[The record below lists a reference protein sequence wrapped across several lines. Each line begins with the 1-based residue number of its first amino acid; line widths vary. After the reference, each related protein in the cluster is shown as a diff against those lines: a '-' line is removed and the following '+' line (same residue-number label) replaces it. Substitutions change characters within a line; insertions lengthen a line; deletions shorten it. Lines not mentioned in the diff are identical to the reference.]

1 MKELLQ
7 LDASIEIRGRNKMNY
22 LIFSDES
29 GRWNEGNYY
38 IRSWIRISPED
49 YELISKEIV
58 YIKYKKKFPEVKW
71 KTIINNIEKI
81 RNNTESLFNIEFS
94 LFVTISKPAHF
105 KKRVAANRYIIIRT
119 LKNLSPEQYTKKEDF
134 TATIKE
140 KIINTAQHTLFSNFV
155 EKRHIENSKIALV
168 NNIDNTEYEYR
179 VDSPQC
185 IHKDWEKIAKECGIV
200 KLKIVKKSEEEP
212 GIELA
217 DIIAGCIKD
226 HLNNDDKASEFYSEY
241 IKKKMI
247 DMTSRD
253 MPNPNLIFIDDF
265 SPEEKEKANIFR

>member
-1 MKELLQ
+1 
-7 LDASIEIRGRNKMNY
+7 MNY

-29 GRWNEGNYY
+29 GTWKASDYY

-49 YELISKEIV
+49 YELISKDIV
-58 YIKYKKKFPEVKW
+58 YIKYKKNFPEVKW
-71 KTIINNIEKI
+71 KTIINNVEKI
-81 RNNTESLFNIEFS
+81 RNNIESLFNIEFS
-94 LFVTISKPAHF
+94 LFVTISKPDHF
-105 KKRVAANRYIIIRT
+105 KKKLEDNTYNILRA
-119 LKNLSPEQYTKKEDF
+119 LKDIPPEQSTGREHVSV
-134 TATIKE
+134 AIKE

-185 IHKDWEKIAKECGIV
+185 QDKDWEKIAKECEIV
-200 KLKIVKKSEEEP
+200 NLHIEKKSEKVP

-217 DIIAGCIKD
+217 DLIAGCIKD
-226 HLNNDDKASEFYSEY
+226 HLNNDEKASEFYSEY
-241 IKKKMI
+241 IKNKMI
-247 DMTSRD
+247 DMTSQT
-253 MPNPNLIFIDDF
+253 MPNPNLIFIGDF